1 MIVGG
6 DNKAIPRAALA
17 ECWSC
22 KGPVSV
28 KAMFCHTCGAVQPP
42 RQSDH
47 FSRLGFEPDFDLDI
61 DLLEKRYL
69 GFQRSV
75 HPDRFA
81 AKPAKERAMAE
92 QQSVSLNQ
100 AFETLS
106 DPLRRAAYLLE
117 LKGQA
122 ASVGRDQTIA
132 DPELLMEVLEAR
144 EALSEAES
152 VEAVEKLAIKS
163 GADAI
168 QLLSEISKA
177 FAEDDLV
184 AANKLTT
191 RLKYLRKFLEETRAR
206 RVALEDTDH
215 ESH

>member
-1 MIVGG
+1 MMIGG

-22 KGPVSV
+22 KGPVSI
-28 KAMFCHTCGAVQPP
+28 KAVFCHTCGAVQPP

-47 FSRLGFEPDFDLDI
+47 FSRLGFEPGFDLDL

-69 GFQRSV
+69 SFQRSV

-122 ASVGRDQTIA
+122 AAVDRDQTIA
-132 DPELLMEVLEAR
+132 DPALLMEVLEAR

-152 VEAVEKLAIKS
+152 IDAVEKLTVRA

-177 FAEDDLV
+177 FAADDLV
-184 AANKLTT
+184 AANRLTT
-191 RLKYLRKFLEETRAR
+191 RLKYLRKFLEEARAR
-206 RVALEDTDH
+206 RVALE
-215 ESH
+215 SV

>member
-1 MIVGG
+1 MMIGG

-22 KGPVSV
+22 KGPVSI

-47 FSRLGFEPDFDLDI
+47 FSLLGFQPDFDIDI
-61 DLLEKRYL
+61 EILEKRYL

-81 AKPAKERAMAE
+81 MKPAKERAMAE

-100 AFETLS
+100 AFETLQ

-117 LKGQA
+117 LKGRS
-122 ASVGRDQTIA
+122 ASVDREHTIA
-132 DPELLMEVLEAR
+132 DPTLLMEVLEAR

-152 VEAVEKLAIKS
+152 VDAVEKLAVKAS
-163 GADAI
+163 ADAI

-177 FAEDDLV
+177 FAADDL
-184 AANKLTT
+184 ATADQLMT

-206 RVALEDTDH
+206 RIALE
-215 ESH
+215 SV

>member
-1 MIVGG
+1 MMIGG
-6 DNKAIPRAALA
+6 DNKATPRAALA

-22 KGPVSV
+22 KGPVSI
-28 KAMFCHTCGAVQPP
+28 KAMFCHTCGAIQPP
-42 RQSDH
+42 RQSHH
-47 FSRLGFEPDFDLDI
+47 FSRLGFEPDFDIDL

-81 AKPAKERAMAE
+81 TKPAKERAMAE

-122 ASVGRDQTIA
+122 AAVDRDQTIA
-132 DPELLMEVLEAR
+132 DPVLLMEVLEAR

-152 VEAVEKLAIKS
+152 IDAIEKLSVKA

-168 QLLSEISKA
+168 HLLSEISKA
-177 FAEDDLV
+177 FAADDLV
-184 AANKLTT
+184 AANRLTT

-206 RVALEDTDH
+206 RVALEASDH
-215 ESH
+215 ESK

>member
-1 MIVGG
+1 MMIGG

-22 KGPVSV
+22 KGPVSI
-28 KAMFCHTCGAVQPP
+28 KAVFCHTCGAVQPP

-47 FSRLGFEPDFDLDI
+47 FSRLGFEPGFDLDL

-69 GFQRSV
+69 SFQRSV

-122 ASVGRDQTIA
+122 AAVDRDQTIA
-132 DPELLMEVLEAR
+132 DPALLMEVLEAR

-152 VEAVEKLAIKS
+152 IDAVEKLTVRA

-177 FAEDDLV
+177 FAADDLV
-184 AANKLTT
+184 AANRLTT
-191 RLKYLRKFLEETRAR
+191 RLKYLRKFLEEARAR
-206 RVALEDTDH
+206 RVALE
-215 ESH
+215 SA

>member
-1 MIVGG
+1 MMIGG
-6 DNKAIPRAALA
+6 EHKAIPRAALA

-22 KGPVSV
+22 KGPVSI
-28 KAMFCHTCGAVQPP
+28 KAMFCHTCGAAQPP
-42 RQSDH
+42 RQQDH
-47 FSRLGFEPDFDLDI
+47 FSRLGFEPSFDLDL

-81 AKPAKERAMAE
+81 NKPARERAMAE
-92 QQSVSLNQ
+92 QQSVSLNE
-100 AFETLS
+100 AFEILN

-117 LKGQA
+117 VKGQT
-122 ASVGRDQTIA
+122 ASVDQDQTVA
-132 DPELLMEVLEAR
+132 DPALLMEVMEAR

-152 VEAVEKLAIKS
+152 VEAVEKLAVKA

-168 QLLSEISKA
+168 NLLSEISKA
-177 FAEDDLV
+177 FAADDLA
-184 AANKLTT
+184 AANRLTT

-206 RVALEDTDH
+206 RIALENF
-215 ESH
+215 

>member
-1 MIVGG
+1 MMIGG

-22 KGPVSV
+22 KGPVSI

-42 RQSDH
+42 RHADH
-47 FSRLGFEPDFDLDI
+47 FSRLGFQPDFDLDL

-69 GFQRSV
+69 SFQRSV

-81 AKPAKERAMAE
+81 VKPAKERAMAE
-92 QQSVSLNQ
+92 QQSVSLNE
-100 AFETLS
+100 AFETLQ

-117 LKGQA
+117 LKGEV

-132 DPELLMEVLEAR
+132 DPALLMEALEAR
-144 EALSEAES
+144 EALAEAES
-152 VEAVEKLAIKS
+152 VDAIEQLAIKA

-168 QLLSEISKA
+168 HLLSGISNA
-177 FAEDDLV
+177 FAADDL
-184 AANKLTT
+184 ATANRLTT
-191 RLKYLRKFLEETRAR
+191 RLKYLRKFLEETRTR
-206 RVALEDTDH
+206 RVALENF
-215 ESH
+215 

>member
-1 MIVGG
+1 MMIGG

-22 KGPVSV
+22 KGPVSI

-42 RQSDH
+42 RHADH
-47 FSRLGFEPDFDLDI
+47 FSRLGFQPDFDLDI

-81 AKPAKERAMAE
+81 VKPAKERAMAE
-92 QQSVSLNQ
+92 QQSVSLNE
-100 AFETLS
+100 AFETLQ
-106 DPLRRAAYLLE
+106 DPLQRAAYLLE
-117 LKGQA
+117 LKGKT
-122 ASVGRDQTIA
+122 ASIGRDQTIA
-132 DPELLMEVLEAR
+132 DPALLMEVLEAR

-152 VEAVEKLAIKS
+152 VDAVEKLAVKA

-177 FAEDDLV
+177 FAADDLA
-184 AANKLTT
+184 AANQLTT

-206 RVALEDTDH
+206 RVALENF
-215 ESH
+215 